1 MSVYVTRSGR
11 GSRARTKTLAFYD
24 LDGTLA
30 GLNLLHATIFYLANL
45 GEWSARVGYLAR
57 LVLGLPMLYMAERQ
71 DRRLLNMKLFE
82 AYKGVSHD
90 RLWELGEE
98 YCERVLMR
106 HLYPLAIEMLEANR
120 AAGIEP
126 VLVTGSPDFLV
137 EPLSRRLKIDHF
149 AANRLV
155 YSRGIATGRM
165 LEPVMASSEKAVWC
179 ESFAAERR
187 VSLEACWGYADSYYD
202 LPFLCALGHPV
213 AVNPDR
219 RLLAAAHNRKWPVV
233 RFSHED
239 ADRAHEG
246 GASGAWLLDWLGR
259 ATDGATGR

>member
-1 MSVYVTRSGR
+1 MSVYVTRAGR
-11 GSRARTKTLAFYD
+11 SSRGKAKVCAFYD

-30 GLNLLHATIFYLANL
+30 GLNLLHATVFFMANL
-45 GEWSARVGYLAR
+45 GEWSGRAGYLGR
-57 LVLGLPMLYMAERQ
+57 LALNLPQLYMAERH
-71 DRRLLNMKLFE
+71 DRRLLNMMLFE

-90 RLWELGEE
+90 RLWELGDE

-106 HLYPLAIEMLEANR
+106 HLYPHAIEMLEANR

-137 EPLSRRLKIDHF
+137 EPLSRRLKIEHF

-155 YSRGIATGRM
+155 YSRGLATGRM
-165 LEPVMASSEKAVWC
+165 LEPVMAGSEKSAWC
-179 ESFAAERR
+179 EGFAAERR
-187 VSLEACWGYADSYYD
+187 IDMAGCWGYADSYYD

-219 RLLAAAHNRKWPVV
+219 RLLAAAHNRKWPIV
-233 RFSHED
+233 RFSHD
-239 ADRAHEG
+239 AEPVRDAG
-246 GASGAWLLDWLGR
+246 STGAWLLNWLGR